1 VTGGAAGAPPAAD
14 PRTLR
19 GQVRRAGRRQQARML
34 ALLAPTVLFLGVFF
48 VAPVGLFLF
57 RSVDNAEVP
66 GWLPRTVGALGAW
79 DGAGHPPEAV
89 HRALAQDLRALAGTT
104 ALPLLGRRL
113 NHAIPGFRGLVIGT
127 ANRVDPDRPGSARE
141 QLAAIDPRWDDPAY
155 WQAIRRERHRL
166 TPFYLLSALDLRQ
179 RADGGVERVPE
190 DSALFLDLFGRTLR
204 ISAAVT
210 LLCLLIGFPVA
221 ATMAGSSPAVAN
233 TLLLLVLVPF
243 WTSLLVRSAAWVI
256 LLQNRGLVNQALL
269 GLGLLDR
276 PAPLIFNRLGLYV
289 AMVHV
294 LLPFMILPLYS
305 VLRGIPRELM
315 RAAASLGAG
324 PVVAFRRVYVPQALP
339 GLVAGASLVFVLAL
353 GYYITPAL
361 VGGPGDQMIGYFI
374 AYFTNTAVNW
384 GMAAALGT
392 ILLAM
397 VALIYLALG
406 RAVGFQRLAIR

>member
-1 VTGGAAGAPPAAD
+1 
-14 PRTLR
+14 
-19 GQVRRAGRRQQARML
+19 ML
-34 ALLAPTVLFLGVFF
+34 GLLAPSVVFLGSFF
-48 VAPVGLFLF
+48 LAPIGLFLF

-66 GWLPRTVGALGAW
+66 GWLPRTVAELAAW
-79 DGAGHPPEAV
+79 DGGGLPPEAAY
-89 HRALAQDLRALAGTT
+89 RALADDLRALAGST

-113 NHAIPGFRGLVIGT
+113 NHAIPGFRGLIIGT
-127 ANRVDPDRPGSARE
+127 ANRVDPARPGSLRAH
-141 QLAAIDPRWDDPAY
+141 LVDLDPRWGDPAY

-179 RADGGVERVPE
+179 RADGGLERVPA
-190 DSALFLDLFGRTLR
+190 DSAIFLELFGRTLR

-210 LLCLLIGFPVA
+210 ALCLLIGFPVA
-221 ATMAGSSPAVAN
+221 AVMAGASPGLAN
-233 TLLLLVLVPF
+233 ALLLLILVPF
-243 WTSLLVRSAAWVI
+243 WTSLLVRSTAWVI

-276 PAPLIFNRLGLYV
+276 PAPLIFNRPGLYV

-305 VLRGIPRELM
+305 VLKGIPRELM
-315 RAAASLGAG
+315 RAAASLGAS
-324 PVVAFRRVYVPQALP
+324 PVTAFRRVYVPQALP
-339 GLVAGASLVFVLAL
+339 GIVAGASLVFVLAL

-392 ILLAM
+392 ILLAL
-397 VALIYLALG
+397 VAAIYLALG
-406 RAVGFQRLAIR
+406 RLVGLERLAVR

>member
-1 VTGGAAGAPPAAD
+1 
-14 PRTLR
+14 
-19 GQVRRAGRRQQARML
+19 ML
-34 ALLAPTVLFLGVFF
+34 ALLAPSILFLAVFF
-48 VAPVGLFLF
+48 VAPIGLFLF
-57 RSVDNAEVP
+57 RSVDNSEVP
-66 GWLPRTVGALGAW
+66 RWLPRTVARIGEW
-79 DGAGHPPEAV
+79 DGSALPPEAAY
-89 HRALAQDLRALAGTT
+89 RAIAEDLRALVDTT

-113 NHAIPGFRGLVIGT
+113 NHAIPGFRGLIIAT
-127 ANRVDPDRPGSARE
+127 ANRVALDRPGSVRE
-141 QLAAIDPRWDDPAY
+141 QLVALDARWGDPLY

-179 RADGGVERVPE
+179 RADGSLERVPAE
-190 DSALFLDLFGRTLR
+190 SAVFLDLFGRTLH

-221 ATMAGSSPAVAN
+221 VTMAGSSPSVAN
-233 TLLLLVLVPF
+233 ALLILVLVPF

-269 GLGLLDR
+269 GLGLFER
-276 PAPLIFNRLGLYV
+276 PAPLVFNRTGLYI

-305 VLRGIPRELM
+305 VLKGIPPELT

-324 PVVAFRRVYVPQALP
+324 PVTAFRRVYVPQALP
-339 GLVAGASLVFVLAL
+339 GLAAGSSLVFVLAL

-392 ILLAM
+392 ILLFV
-397 VALIYLALG
+397 VAVIYLVLG
-406 RAVGFQRLAIR
+406 RVVGLERLAVR